1 MIPDDRRYTAEH
13 EWARPTEDGAVLR
26 IGITDFAQDRLGD
39 IVFVSLPEVGDAL
52 DAGQY
57 FGEVESTKSVSDLYA
72 PVAGTVTAR
81 NDALEQTP
89 ELVNGDPFG
98 EGWMLEIQ
106 MTDRAAYDDLLDAGA
121 YGEIISAG

>member
-13 EWARPTEDGAVLR
+13 EWALPTADGSVLR
-26 IGITDFAQDRLGD
+26 IGITEFAQDRLGD
-39 IVFVSLPEVGDAL
+39 IVFVSLPEVGDTL
-52 DAGQY
+52 DAQQY

-98 EGWMLEIQ
+98 EGWMVEIEVA
-106 MTDRAAYDDLLDAGA
+106 DPSAYDGLLDAAA
-121 YGEIISAG
+121 YGQLVSAG